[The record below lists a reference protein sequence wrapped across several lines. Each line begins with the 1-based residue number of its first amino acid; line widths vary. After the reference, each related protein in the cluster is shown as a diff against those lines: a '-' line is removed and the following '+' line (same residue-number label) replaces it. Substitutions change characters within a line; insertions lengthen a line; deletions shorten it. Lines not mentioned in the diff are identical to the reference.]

1 MNFSLLDALRQ
12 VKAEPAFD
20 HARIDRLT
28 YAIGDIHG
36 RQDLFIR
43 MLERLFDDALA
54 FDERPRL
61 VLLGDYIDRG
71 PASADV
77 LESIVELQK
86 HDWCDLVVLLGN
98 HEYFLVKFIL
108 DCKNGSSW
116 MDYGGLETLAS
127 YGLKPPRNQN
137 DQSQWDQLL
146 KDMLKAIPREHLR
159 MLYNAKLSFIAGNY
173 LFVHAGIKPGV
184 PVAQQEPETMLW
196 IRDEFL
202 SARQAC
208 EYVVVHG
215 HSIKQHPDN
224 LAWRIGVDTG
234 AYANDVLTAV
244 RLFGTERAIIQ
255 VTTA

>member
-1 MNFSLLDALRQ
+1 MTFSLLDALRQ
-12 VKAEPAFD
+12 AKTEPVFD

-108 DCKNGSSW
+108 DCKN
-116 MDYGGLETLAS
+116 EIRTIKAS
-127 YGLKPPRNQN
+127 
-137 DQSQWDQLL
+137 
-146 KDMLKAIPREHLR
+146 
-159 MLYNAKLSFIAGNY
+159 
-173 LFVHAGIKPGV
+173 GINCSR
-184 PVAQQEPETMLW
+184 TC
-196 IRDEFL
+196 
-202 SARQAC
+202 S
-208 EYVVVHG
+208 
-215 HSIKQHPDN
+215 
-224 LAWRIGVDTG
+224 
-234 AYANDVLTAV
+234 
-244 RLFGTERAIIQ
+244 RLFRVSICECSIMPSFRSQQATICSSMPA
-255 VTTA
+255 